1 MGCNMCVVQKPEE
14 QHRVMLQVS
23 GKEGPRREPARG
35 GPRGGKEPLVL
46 HVLRRSPR
54 GRPPPTAGAPPWG
67 GPGPPPP
74 PGPTAGLVDSGT
86 QTDISF
92 GGAEPPPL
100 PHDYFDP
107 TDLGDPE
114 RPEELEYEEV
124 ELYKASHRDK
134 LGLTVCYRTDGEEDA
149 GIYVGEVNPNS
160 IAAKDGRIREG
171 DRIIQINGVEV
182 QDREEA
188 VAFLTQEQQT
198 NISLLLARPESQRW
212 KDSDREDFLDDFGS
226 DEDGDVRQRRPW
238 SPPGQPPSPATP
250 CPRGAE
256 PDSGVGRTD
265 ESTRNEESSEHDPR
279 GEEGDGTPPRPAPR
293 RPPPARPGPGPA
305 PGPAPAAGGSP
316 RGRAGPAGRPGAGSG
331 SGLSPGGRPGSGS
344 SSGSGAGRGS
354 GGRAGAGSG
363 PGLLPVVRAGSAAR
377 PGAGC
382 AAVAAPPGAG
392 LSAGGARGAAS
403 PGGSPV
409 AGPLGPAELR
419 RYRQLRGRRGA
430 AGPGGGA
437 ELALLGE
444 ELRLL
449 ELRCRQLLRAQAAER
464 LRERGLADI
473 SEAPERDSTSAY
485 NTGESCRSSPPPR
498 GWAGAG
504 AGAGAARGAGPRGKR
519 PGRDRL
525 LKARAIK
532 ILEER
537 GGSTTDDDARSELKT
552 GRYWSR
558 EQRKQH
564 LARAREQRRRR
575 ELLLQG
581 RAEPPLPGAGAPEP
595 PPPGAAARRG
605 PRKRSRRI
613 LDNWVTIQEM
623 LARSEGGRGGGEPA
637 ALGHHRVK
645 RGLPPPF
652 NTPPPETGVREGTS
666 PPIVLGGPRSSWG
679 ADGAT
684 AGNRLPPP
692 RNPLISLH
700 GGGLVLPDP
709 PPSTKG
715 AERPFPPSLSVNVK
729 FWVFIVFFNRPPHG
743 DTFSPPFPPPPPNL
757 RCSPPPCPAPPPLS
771 VCTAP
776 GGGGAALGI
785 KQSLVFTHFTPIVQ
799 PRLCGSPPNPSPPPP
814 KTRPMQRG
822 RGPIDLYL
830 CRDPPKT
837 PPPGPPE
844 CWRCPPARQ
853 GALWQVG
860 TCTQRAPSLAVR
872 PPPGGARCWE
882 VPWGGFQGVPR
893 GVFWGAGGGGLRPRA
908 APASGPGAPC
918 TGHT

>member
-23 GKEGPRREPARG
+23 GREGPRREPARG
-35 GPRGGKEPLVL
+35 GPRGVKEPLVL

-54 GRPPPTAGAPPWG
+54 GRPPPAAGAAPWG

-74 PGPTAGLVDSGT
+74 LPPPGPSAGLVDSGT

-124 ELYKASHRDK
+124 ELYKSSHRDK

-226 DEDGDVRQRRPW
+226 DEDGDARQRRAW

-250 CPRGAE
+250 CARGAE

-279 GEEGDGTPPRPAPR
+279 GEEGDGTPPRAAPR
-293 RPPPARPGPGPA
+293 RPPPARPGPGT
-305 PGPAPAAGGSP
+305 GTGTGAGGSP
-316 RGRAGPAGRPGAGSG
+316 RGRAGPAGRPGPGSG
-331 SGLSPGGRPGSGS
+331 SGLSPGARPGSGS
-344 SSGSGAGRGS
+344 SSGSGGRT
-354 GGRAGAGSG
+354 GAGSG
-363 PGLLPVVRAGSAAR
+363 PCPAVAPGARAGSAPR

-382 AAVAAPPGAG
+382 AAPLGAG
-392 LSAGGARGAAS
+392 LSPGPAA
-403 PGGSPV
+403 
-409 AGPLGPAELR
+409 APLVPAELR
-419 RYRQLRGRRGA
+419 RYRQLRGRRGGA
-430 AGPGGGA
+430 AGPGGGGA

-464 LRERGLADI
+464 VRERGLADI

-498 GWAGAG
+498 GWAVPAPGTGTGAG
-504 AGAGAARGAGPRGKR
+504 GARGGGPRGKR

-575 ELLLQG
+575 ELLLQA
-581 RAEPPLPGAGAPEP
+581 RAEPPAAAPGAGAPEP
-595 PPPGAAARRG
+595 PPPAGAARRG

-623 LARSEGGRGGGEPA
+623 LARGEGGRGGG
-637 ALGHHRVK
+637 
-645 RGLPPPF
+645 
-652 NTPPPETGVREGTS
+652 S
-666 PPIVLGGPRSSWG
+666 PL
-679 ADGAT
+679 
-684 AGNRLPPP
+684 
-692 RNPLISLH
+692 
-700 GGGLVLPDP
+700 
-709 PPSTKG
+709 
-715 AERPFPPSLSVNVK
+715 LSVTTV
-729 FWVFIVFFNRPPHG
+729 
-743 DTFSPPFPPPPPNL
+743 
-757 RCSPPPCPAPPPLS
+757 
-771 VCTAP
+771 
-776 GGGGAALGI
+776 
-785 KQSLVFTHFTPIVQ
+785 
-799 PRLCGSPPNPSPPPP
+799 
-814 KTRPMQRG
+814 
-822 RGPIDLYL
+822 
-830 CRDPPKT
+830 
-837 PPPGPPE
+837 
-844 CWRCPPARQ
+844 
-853 GALWQVG
+853 
-860 TCTQRAPSLAVR
+860 
-872 PPPGGARCWE
+872 
-882 VPWGGFQGVPR
+882 
-893 GVFWGAGGGGLRPRA
+893 
-908 APASGPGAPC
+908 
-918 TGHT
+918 